1 MPYGFPDGE
10 DATSHL
16 NVRRINA
23 KLSQIPFF
31 VVVVVLSK
39 RRAWNLRTASA
50 QLWNEK
56 QNKKTE
62 LAVSTYADDLLRHM
76 LVYFPQHINNRSATC
91 RTIVQWWCSTNF
103 EILVKKNVCY
113 TFFKQIIFLKKK
125 KIKKWIIFRR
135 RLNNERI
142 HKIIILN
149 VYMYVN
155 IFYCSIKI
163 TINAYAPRIDLAPR
177 VLK

>member
-1 MPYGFPDGE
+1 MTIWSLNWNCAHHAYFDKCNQRNCSSALCVAREEYIHKCVPYGFPDGE

-103 EILVKKNVCY
+103 EILVKKKCLLH
-113 TFFKQIIFLKKK
+113 FF
-125 KIKKWIIFRR
+125 
-135 RLNNERI
+135 
-142 HKIIILN
+142 
-149 VYMYVN
+149 
-155 IFYCSIKI
+155 
-163 TINAYAPRIDLAPR
+163 
-177 VLK
+177 